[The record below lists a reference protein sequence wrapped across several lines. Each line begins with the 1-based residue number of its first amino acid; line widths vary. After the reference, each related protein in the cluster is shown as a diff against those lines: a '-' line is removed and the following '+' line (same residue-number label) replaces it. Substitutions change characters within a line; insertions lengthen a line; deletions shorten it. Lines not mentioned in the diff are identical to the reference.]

1 MSRWKLTVRHG
12 SDVDHESYEDLDAA
26 VAAMRERA
34 LAIRAEGPAR
44 PIQSL
49 RDFEPRDQVHARLQL
64 SGGGFL
70 RKSVAGVDVRGDG
83 TFVPYKGG
91 VVREE
96 LDPTHH
102 DTPFELVRETLEAES
117 DGQD

>member
-12 SDVDHESYEDLDAA
+12 SDVGHASFADLDEA

-34 LAIRAEGPAR
+34 LAIRTEGPVR
-44 PIQSL
+44 PVQSL
-49 RDFEPRDQVHARLQL
+49 RDFGPGEQVHARLQL
-64 SGGGFL
+64 SGGGLL

-83 TFVPYKGG
+83 TFVPFKGG
-91 VVREE
+91 VTREE

-102 DTPFELVRETLEAES
+102 DTPFDLVRETLEAKS
-117 DGQD
+117 DG